1 MSEVMT
7 PDEINGLI
15 ERLQVDMNY
24 LRRSDRAEMAQIGRD
39 IEDAAFGLQRAQHQ
53 IVTAV
58 SSITELTAEVERLR
72 EVLEPFGG
80 AAAGELFS
88 RNHNARDVVFALSV
102 PWGNVPVRITAGDFF
117 RARAA
122 LSHEEG
128 K

>member
-58 SSITELTAEVERLR
+58 SSITELTAEVGRQR
-72 EVLEPFGG
+72 EALIRVDDDWTEAFPGG
-80 AAAGELFS
+80 PDGPREYLGGIG
-88 RNHNARDVVFALSV
+88 HLSDKTIEV
-102 PWGNVPVRITAGDFF
+102 WRSI
-117 RARAA
+117 RAA